1 MYMQRIVINV
11 LNICASSWSLAKLT
25 SYVRMD
31 APQLSENE
39 VYEHTHL
46 AMFLIKGL
54 GLLPDCSDV
63 EVWAYFIITRLYEPI
78 DNLN

>member
-1 MYMQRIVINV
+1 
-11 LNICASSWSLAKLT
+11 
-25 SYVRMD
+25 MD

-46 AMFLIKGL
+46 AMFLVKGL

-78 DNLN
+78 DNLK